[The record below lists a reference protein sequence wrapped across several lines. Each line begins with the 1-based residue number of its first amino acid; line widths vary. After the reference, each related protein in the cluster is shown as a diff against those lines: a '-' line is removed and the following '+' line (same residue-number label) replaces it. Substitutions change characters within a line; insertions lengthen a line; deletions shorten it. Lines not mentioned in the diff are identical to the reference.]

1 MHTAGVPAS
10 AMAED
15 THERFRALLER
26 HRGIVFKVAN
36 TYAGTPEDR
45 ADLAQE
51 IAVQLWRAFP
61 RYDAARPFSTWMYRI
76 ALNVGISAL
85 RGRPAPGRME
95 PLGVAHEEI
104 AAAPGPTPELVEQ
117 LRTLDRVVARLD
129 SLNRALLLLYL
140 EERSHAEIAEILG
153 ISETNVATKLS
164 RLKQR
169 IRGELSAEE
178 TR

>member
-1 MHTAGVPAS
+1 
-10 AMAED
+10 MAED

-36 TYAGTPEDR
+36 TYASTQEDR

-51 IAVQLWRAFP
+51 IAAQLWRAFP
-61 RYDAARPFSTWMYRI
+61 RYDVARSFSTWLYRI

-85 RGRPAPGRME
+85 RRRPAPGRME

-104 AAAPGPTPELVEQ
+104 AAAPGLTPELAEQ
-117 LRTLDRVVARLD
+117 LRALDAVVARLD

-140 EERSHAEIAEILG
+140 EERSHGEIAEILG
-153 ISETNVATKLS
+153 ISETNVATRLS

-169 IRGELSAEE
+169 IRGELSPEE
-178 TR
+178 TQ